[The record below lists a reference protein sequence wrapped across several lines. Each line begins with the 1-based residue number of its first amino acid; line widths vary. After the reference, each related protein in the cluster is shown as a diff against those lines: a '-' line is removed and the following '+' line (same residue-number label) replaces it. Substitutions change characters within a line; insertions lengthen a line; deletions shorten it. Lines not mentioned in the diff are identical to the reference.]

1 MQLYWWLNAVR
12 LWRINL
18 SELDI
23 YLARYYQN
31 AEEFASNCGI
41 SPTQLS
47 ELMDQQ
53 LIPEPSYIVT
63 KESTLKS
70 YVFGEMDA
78 SGSTPGHYFH
88 PANRTWV
95 ALALSSKGLGS
106 SNELKTRFLN
116 NMRYEL
122 EQLNK
127 TLFRLS
133 DSFTNDGTPIPD
145 GLAARTE
152 PLWEHFLKGTFGLC
166 IANPATECEIAR
178 KEILQEKL
186 SAVSENGTKLH
197 FTESETTALLSLIEE
212 YAKASMPFSPIEYHR
227 SSRKRLVQDLKGRLT
242 KA

>member
-1 MQLYWWLNAVR
+1 M
-12 LWRINL
+12 

-23 YLARYYQN
+23 YLARHYQD
-31 AEEFASNCGI
+31 AEQFASSCGI
-41 SPTQLS
+41 STTKLS
-47 ELMDQQ
+47 ELIDQQ

-63 KESTLKS
+63 KHSTLKS
-70 YVFGEMDA
+70 YAFGEMNA
-78 SGSTPGHYFH
+78 SGSKPGQYFH
-88 PANRTWV
+88 PANSTWV
-95 ALALSSKGLGS
+95 ALALTSNGLKT

-127 TLFRLS
+127 TLFRLP
-133 DSFTNDGTPIPD
+133 DSFTDDGTPIPD
-145 GLAARTE
+145 GLASRTE

-166 IANPATECEIAR
+166 IANPVTESEIAR

-186 SAVSENGTKLH
+186 STVSENGTKSH
-197 FTESETTALLSLIEE
+197 FSESQTNAVLSLIEE

-227 SSRKRLVQDLKGRLT
+227 SSRKRLVEDLKNRLV

>member
-1 MQLYWWLNAVR
+1 
-12 LWRINL
+12 L

-23 YLARYYQN
+23 YLARHYQD
-31 AEEFASNCGI
+31 AEQFAFSCGI
-41 SPTQLS
+41 STTKLC
-47 ELMDQQ
+47 ELIDQQ

-63 KESTLKS
+63 EHSTLKS

-78 SGSTPGHYFH
+78 SGSKPGQYFH

-95 ALALSSKGLGS
+95 ALALTSNGLKS

-127 TLFRLS
+127 TVFRLP
-133 DSFTNDGTPIPD
+133 DSFTDDGTPIPD
-145 GLAARTE
+145 GLASRTE

-166 IANPATECEIAR
+166 IANPVTESEIAR

-186 SAVSENGTKLH
+186 STVSENGTKSD
-197 FTESETTALLSLIEE
+197 FTESETDAVLSLIEE
-212 YAKASMPFSPIEYHR
+212 YTKASMPFSPIEYHR
-227 SSRKRLVQDLKGRLT
+227 SSRKRLVEDLKNRLA